1 MSILGVDH
9 VEFCVADARESASQ
23 LARVF
28 GFRVLGRGGP
38 EQTGARDAVRV
49 LLGQG
54 EARVLLTS
62 GLHAAHP
69 ASGYVARHGDG
80 VSSVA
85 FRTDDA
91 AGAFAD
97 AVAAG
102 AVPIAPPA
110 VYEDEHGPVTVAT
123 VSGFGDVGHR
133 LVQRSAAGGV
143 GLPGI
148 TLQPGSQPRPAPG
161 APGALVHGIDHAA
174 ACVPAGTLEAT
185 TLYYEKA
192 FGFRLVFEEYI
203 EVGGQGMFSKV
214 VQSPSGEATF
224 TFLEPDPTRRPGQI
238 DDFLAWHDG
247 PGVQHLALGTGDIAA
262 AVATL
267 GGRGLAFAPT
277 PPSYYTMLGERLG
290 SADVPVDRLAPLG
303 ILVDRDHWGRMYQ
316 IFAASTHIRRTF
328 FWELIERHGSRT
340 FGTSNIPALYAAKE
354 RELAAFRETTE
365 AG

>member
-1 MSILGVDH
+1 MTILGVDH
-9 VEFCVADARESASQ
+9 VEFSVADARQTASH
-23 LARVF
+23 LSGVF

-38 EQTGARDAVRV
+38 ETGTPDALTV

-62 GLHAAHP
+62 GLNAAHP

-80 VSSVA
+80 VSAVA

-102 AVPIAPPA
+102 ASPIAPPA
-110 VYEDEHGPVTVAT
+110 VYEDGSGSVTVAT
-123 VSGFGDVGHR
+123 VSGFGDVEHR
-133 LVQRSAAGGV
+133 LVERRGDGG
-143 GLPGI
+143 GLPGVAARAH
-148 TLQPGSQPRPAPG
+148 PGRLDG
-161 APGALVHGIDHAA
+161 LVRGIDHAA
-174 ACVPAGTLEAT
+174 ACVPGGTLSAT
-185 TLYYEKA
+185 ALFYEKA
-192 FGFRLVFEEYI
+192 FGFRLIFEEYI
-203 EVGGQGMFSKV
+203 EVGAQGMFSKV
-214 VQSPSGEATF
+214 VQNPSGTATF
-224 TFLEPDPTRRPGQI
+224 TFLEPDLSHRPGQI

-247 PGVQHLALGTGDIAA
+247 PGVQHLALATADIAA
-262 AVATL
+262 TVGTL
-267 GGRGLAFAPT
+267 AARGVAFAPT
-277 PPSYYTMLGERLG
+277 PPTYYAMLDERLG
-290 SADVPVDRLAPLG
+290 AADLPVERLAPLG

-340 FGTSNIPALYAAKE
+340 FGTNNIPALYAAKE

-365 AG
+365 A

>member
-9 VEFCVADARESASQ
+9 VEFSVADARQSAAQ

-38 EQTGARDAVRV
+38 ETGAGDARSV

-62 GLHAAHP
+62 GLNAAHP

-80 VSSVA
+80 VSAVA

-102 AVPIAPPA
+102 ASPIAPPT
-110 VYEDEHGPVTVAT
+110 VSEDGSGSMTVAS
-123 VSGFGDVGHR
+123 VSGFGDVEHR
-133 LVQRSAAGGV
+133 LVERHGAAD
-143 GLPGI
+143 GLPGVAAE
-148 TLQPGSQPRPAPG
+148 PGPARAEG
-161 APGALVHGIDHAA
+161 LVQRIDHAA
-174 ACVPAGTLEAT
+174 ACVPGGTLEAT
-185 TLYYEKA
+185 ALFYEKA
-192 FGFRLVFEEYI
+192 FGFRLIFEEYI
-203 EVGGQGMFSKV
+203 EVGAQAMFSKV
-214 VQSPSGEATF
+214 VQSPSGGATF
-224 TFLEPDPTRRPGQI
+224 TFLEPDLSHRPGQI

-247 PGVQHLALGTGDIAA
+247 PGVQHLALATEDIAET
-262 AVATL
+262 VGML
-267 GGRGLAFAPT
+267 SGRGVEFAPT
-277 PPSYYTMLGERLG
+277 PPSYYDMLDERLG
-290 SADVPVDRLAPLG
+290 AADVPVDRLAPLG

-316 IFAASTHIRRTF
+316 IFATSTHIRRTF

-365 AG
+365 A